1 MEENVRSLLAQEC
14 FYFRTSLN
22 WAVENELT
30 LDKCL
35 LVMVERG
42 KASVFVGENEYTLER
57 NQILFMRPELPL
69 KKLRSTTDFSVS
81 LMAFPPSMLRDSTE
95 RMEPRFLLLLFTQ
108 VIWGLD
114 AENRKLVEHF
124 RELFRFAVAD
134 YGRGYTRELV
144 LSLVNGLVYGAYEMC
159 GAARLENLSLDSSRS
174 RELFRNFMELLH
186 EHLTREHEV
195 QFYAGKLCISSKYL
209 TQVSKG
215 MIGRTPKQIID
226 ETLMH
231 EAMKLL
237 DKNNSSIQDISVS
250 LGFPDQSY
258 FGRFFK
264 RLKHMVA
271 PAIPLEVETLTI
283 LSISKSLLDWIFIK
297 SVPSSSEKKETME
310 RLYL

>member
-1 MEENVRSLLAQEC
+1 M
-14 FYFRTSLN
+14 
-22 WAVENELT
+22 ELT
-30 LDKCL
+30 KCAGL
-35 LVMVERG
+35 HVWRICLW
-42 KASVFVGENEYTLER
+42 TLPVPGSCSGT
-57 NQILFMRPELPL
+57 LW
-69 KKLRSTTDFSVS
+69 S
-81 LMAFPPSMLRDSTE
+81 
-95 RMEPRFLLLLFTQ
+95 
-108 VIWGLD
+108 
-114 AENRKLVEHF
+114 
-124 RELFRFAVAD
+124 
-134 YGRGYTRELV
+134 Y
-144 LSLVNGLVYGAYEMC
+144 
-159 GAARLENLSLDSSRS
+159 
-174 RELFRNFMELLH
+174 LH

-250 LGFPDQSY
+250 LGFPDQSL
-258 FGRFFK
+258 FRTLFQAFET
-264 RLKHMVA
+264 HVA
-271 PAIPLEVETLTI
+271 PAIPLEVETLTV

>member
-237 DKNNSSIQDISVS
+237 DKNNSSIQDISVIPRPV
-250 LGFPDQSY
+250 LFRTLFQA
-258 FGRFFK
+258 FET
-264 RLKHMVA
+264 HVA
-271 PAIPLEVETLTI
+271 PAIPLEVETLTV

>member
-1 MEENVRSLLAQEC
+1 
-14 FYFRTSLN
+14 
-22 WAVENELT
+22 
-30 LDKCL
+30 
-35 LVMVERG
+35 
-42 KASVFVGENEYTLER
+42 
-57 NQILFMRPELPL
+57 MRPELPL

-144 LSLVNGLVYGAYEMC
+144 LSLVNGLVYGAYEMRGC
-159 GAARLENLSLDSSRS
+159 TSGEFVFGLFPFL
-174 RELFRNFMELLH
+174 ELFRNFMELLH

-195 QFYAGKLCISSKYL
+195 QFYASKLCISSKYL

-250 LGFPDQSY
+250 LGFPRPVL
-258 FGRFFK
+258 FRTLFK
-264 RLKHMVA
+264 RLKHMS
-271 PAIPLEVETLTI
+271 PQQYRLR
-283 LSISKSLLDWIFIK
+283 SK
-297 SVPSSSEKKETME
+297 
-310 RLYL
+310 R

>member
-1 MEENVRSLLAQEC
+1 MGDKVRTLLLQEC
-14 FYFRTSLN
+14 FYYRASLG
-22 WAVENELT
+22 WTVENGLVV
-30 LDKCL
+30 DKCVL
-35 LVMVERG
+35 MMVEKG
-42 KASVFVGENEYTLER
+42 KANVVIGENEYVLDR
-57 NQILFMRPELPL
+57 HQMLFMRPELPL
-69 KKLRSTTDFSVS
+69 KKLRSTSDFSVS
-81 LMAFPPSMLRDSTE
+81 LMVFPPSMIRESTE

-108 VIWGLD
+108 VVWTLN

-124 RELFRFAVAD
+124 RELFRFAVRD

-159 GAARLENLSLDSSRS
+159 GAVRLAKLSLDSSRS

-186 EHLTREHEV
+186 KHLMREHEV

-209 TQVSKG
+209 TQISKG

-226 ETLMH
+226 ETLMY

-237 DKNNSSIQDISVS
+237 DKNNSSIQEISVS

-264 RLKHMVA
+264 RLKHMS
-271 PAIPLEVETLTI
+271 PQQYRLR
-283 LSISKSLLDWIFIK
+283 SK
-297 SVPSSSEKKETME
+297 
-310 RLYL
+310 R

>member
-1 MEENVRSLLAQEC
+1 MEENIRSLLAQEC

-22 WAVENELT
+22 WTVESGVT

-108 VIWGLD
+108 VIWGVD
-114 AENRKLVEHF
+114 TENRKLVEHF

-159 GAARLENLSLDSSRS
+159 GAARLENLSLDSSHS

-264 RLKHMVA
+264 RLKHMS
-271 PAIPLEVETLTI
+271 PQQYRLR
-283 LSISKSLLDWIFIK
+283 SK
-297 SVPSSSEKKETME
+297 
-310 RLYL
+310 R

>member
-264 RLKHMVA
+264 RLKPHVA
-271 PAIPLEVETLTI
+271 PAIPLEVETLTV

>member
-1 MEENVRSLLAQEC
+1 MEEKVRLLLRQEC
-14 FYFRTSLN
+14 FYFKTSLSC
-22 WAVENELT
+22 AVEDELV
-30 LDKCL
+30 LDKCM
-35 LVMVERG
+35 LVMIEKG
-42 KASVFVGENEYTLER
+42 KANVVIGGNEYLLDR
-57 NQILFMRPELPL
+57 HQMIFMRPEMPL
-69 KKLRSTTDFSVS
+69 KKLRSTADFSVS
-81 LMAFPPSMLRDSTE
+81 LMAFPPSMLRESTE

-108 VIWGLD
+108 VVWGLD
-114 AENRKLVEHF
+114 AGNRKLVEHF
-124 RELFRFAVAD
+124 RELFRFAVRD

-144 LSLVNGLVYGAYEMC
+144 LNLVNGLVYGAYEMC
-159 GAARLENLSLDSSRS
+159 GAARLDKLSLDSSRS

-209 TQVSKG
+209 TQISKG

-226 ETLMH
+226 ETLMY

-264 RLKHMVA
+264 RLKHMS
-271 PAIPLEVETLTI
+271 PQQYRLR
-283 LSISKSLLDWIFIK
+283 SK
-297 SVPSSSEKKETME
+297 
-310 RLYL
+310 R

>member
-108 VIWGLD
+108 VI
-114 AENRKLVEHF
+114 
-124 RELFRFAVAD
+124 
-134 YGRGYTRELV
+134 
-144 LSLVNGLVYGAYEMC
+144 
-159 GAARLENLSLDSSRS
+159 
-174 RELFRNFMELLH
+174 
-186 EHLTREHEV
+186 
-195 QFYAGKLCISSKYL
+195 
-209 TQVSKG
+209 
-215 MIGRTPKQIID
+215 
-226 ETLMH
+226 
-231 EAMKLL
+231 
-237 DKNNSSIQDISVS
+237 
-250 LGFPDQSY
+250 
-258 FGRFFK
+258 
-264 RLKHMVA
+264 
-271 PAIPLEVETLTI
+271 
-283 LSISKSLLDWIFIK
+283 
-297 SVPSSSEKKETME
+297 
-310 RLYL
+310 

>member
-1 MEENVRSLLAQEC
+1 
-14 FYFRTSLN
+14 
-22 WAVENELT
+22 
-30 LDKCL
+30 
-35 LVMVERG
+35 
-42 KASVFVGENEYTLER
+42 
-57 NQILFMRPELPL
+57 
-69 KKLRSTTDFSVS
+69 
-81 LMAFPPSMLRDSTE
+81 MLRDSTE

-159 GAARLENLSLDSSRS
+159 GA
-174 RELFRNFMELLH
+174 
-186 EHLTREHEV
+186 EHEV

-264 RLKHMVA
+264 RLKHMS
-271 PAIPLEVETLTI
+271 PQQYRLR
-283 LSISKSLLDWIFIK
+283 SK
-297 SVPSSSEKKETME
+297 
-310 RLYL
+310 R

>member
-258 FGRFFK
+258 FGRF
-264 RLKHMVA
+264 
-271 PAIPLEVETLTI
+271 
-283 LSISKSLLDWIFIK
+283 S
-297 SVPSSSEKKETME
+297 SV
-310 RLYL
+310 

>member
-271 PAIPLEVETLTI
+271 PAIPLEVETLTV

>member
-1 MEENVRSLLAQEC
+1 MFACNGGEGEGFC
-14 FYFRTSLN
+14 FR
-22 WAVENELT
+22 
-30 LDKCL
+30 
-35 LVMVERG
+35 
-42 KASVFVGENEYTLER
+42 GENEYTLER

-264 RLKHMVA
+264 RLKPHVA
-271 PAIPLEVETLTI
+271 PAIPLEVETLTV

>member
-264 RLKHMVA
+264 RLKHML
-271 PAIPLEVETLTI
+271 PQQYRLR
-283 LSISKSLLDWIFIK
+283 SK
-297 SVPSSSEKKETME
+297 
-310 RLYL
+310 R